1 MDPLSRNLRWPRRSA
16 ADRDQ
21 ELLRLGFVREPA
33 TRWLDP
39 ALLVRSGVQSVVSSA
54 FGRFADRRESQASL
68 EQPVF
73 TGYADRD
80 EVRLDFIADT
90 GDGWPATMSVAWL
103 LGRPELHV
111 EGEETALPRADALL
125 IGGDLVYPA
134 ADRTAYEHRLVG
146 PFAGALPW
154 AKPAPHLF
162 AVPGNHDW
170 YDGLV
175 AFTRRFC
182 QQQWVG
188 GWQTWQRR
196 SYVALQLP
204 HGWWVWMLD
213 IQLDA
218 LVDDAQLDW
227 FRAAAAQMAEGDRV
241 ILVTGKPSWLQTSA
255 RQPFPPAW
263 ENLAYVERI
272 VHEAGGEV
280 GLVLTGDLHHYARY
294 TSPDGPPRIT
304 SGGGGAYLSPTHT
317 LPDEVSLPP
326 RRGEP
331 GVPYRRTTAYPD
343 ARTSRRL
350 GWGVLRLAAL
360 SPGLGALIAAVYAL
374 LAATMLT
381 AIGQDAAGLA
391 ASARADGPAGFA
403 GAATSGTGIV
413 LALLLAAGLV
423 AQLDAPPP
431 WRQLAGVMH
440 AAAHVA
446 MCGLVVYLVSAVVF
460 GADAPGIAVWPAALL
475 AAATTG
481 FAVGTTLVAA
491 VLLTVSSL
499 LGPRARETANQVF
512 AAQGIEDHKN
522 LLRLH
527 VDPDGVVHVHALG
540 VEEICREWTGPHNV
554 PGDARFRPAP
564 GSEPRVR
571 RIDDVP
577 PIGGGA

>member
-1 MDPLSRNLRWPRRSA
+1 MDDQDSLSRNLRWPGRTA
-16 ADRDQ
+16 AEREA
-21 ELLRLGFVREPA
+21 ELLRLGFIREAP

-39 ALLVRSGVQSVVSSA
+39 ALLVRSGVQSVVSAA
-54 FGRFADRRESQASL
+54 FGRFADRRESQASV

-80 EVRLDFIADT
+80 EVRLDFVADT

-103 LGRPELHV
+103 LGRPELRV
-111 EGEETALPRADALL
+111 EGEETPLPRADALL

-134 ADRTAYEHRLVG
+134 ADRTAYEHRFVG

-154 AKPAPHLF
+154 AEPAPHLF
-162 AVPGNHDW
+162 AIPGNHDW

-188 GWQTWQRR
+188 GWRTWQRR
-196 SYVALQLP
+196 SYAALQLP

-213 IQLDA
+213 IQLDD

-241 ILVTGKPSWLQTSA
+241 ILVTGKPSWLRVSS

-272 VHEAGGEV
+272 VQEAGGRV

-294 TSPDGPPRIT
+294 SSPDGPHRIT

-317 LPDEVSLPP
+317 LAADATLPP

-331 GVPYRRTTAYPD
+331 GVPYTREAAYPD
-343 ARTSRRL
+343 AATSRKL

-360 SPGLGALIAAVYAL
+360 SPGLGAVIAGVYAL

-381 AIGQDAAGLA
+381 ALSTADEGTFLERAA
-391 ASARADGPAGFA
+391 
-403 GAATSGTGIV
+403 SGTGIV
-413 LALLLAAGLV
+413 LALLLVGGLV
-423 AQLDAPPP
+423 VQLDAPAP
-431 WRQLAGVMH
+431 WRQLVGGLH

-446 MCGLVVYLVSAVVF
+446 LCALVVWAVV
-460 GADAPGIAVWPAALL
+460 GAQEPGFVEGALALVAAG
-475 AAATTG
+475 AMG
-481 FAVGTTLVAA
+481 FAAGTTLLAA
-491 VLLTVSSL
+491 VLLAVSAGF
-499 LGPRARETANQVF
+499 GPRAQETGNQVF
-512 AAQGIEDHKN
+512 AAQGIEDRKSF
-522 LLRLH
+522 LRLH
-527 VDPDGVVHVHALG
+527 LDRDGDLHVHALG
-540 VEEICREWTGPHNV
+540 VDEICRDWTGPFE
-554 PGDARFRPAP
+554 GREEARFRPVA
-564 GSEPRVR
+564 GREPRVR
-571 RIDDVP
+571 RVDVVP
-577 PIGGGA
+577 PVR